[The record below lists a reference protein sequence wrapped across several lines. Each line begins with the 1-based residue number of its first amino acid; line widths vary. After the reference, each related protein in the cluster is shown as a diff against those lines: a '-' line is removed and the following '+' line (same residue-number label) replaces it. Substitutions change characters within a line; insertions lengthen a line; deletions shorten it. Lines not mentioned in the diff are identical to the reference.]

1 MTLISCGWLL
11 AAGAVA
17 LTPARALAADTT
29 AEWQER
35 FQGTA
40 TSESGAL
47 VYRETHVVDYA
58 GEQPVRSRTE
68 YFDLSGNK
76 IAELRSD
83 YRASPY
89 APTYVFVDGAGRTKE
104 AAQLLNNGVQLQSEQ
119 NTKVLA
125 VGAADH
131 IVLGQGL
138 HQFARAKLDELAG
151 GRSLEVRFGIPSRLD
166 LYDFKIDS
174 EHCSNPDIVR
184 LKIRISS
191 WILALFAPSLEVE
204 YERRTHRLLSYRGVS
219 NLTGPDGQPLNV
231 LIRYRY
237 EEDAASVA
245 KALPTVNP
253 TGAVAE

>member
-1 MTLISCGWLL
+1 MTRISCRWLL

-17 LTPARALAADTT
+17 LTPARALADKTAD
-29 AEWQER
+29 WQER

-40 TSESGAL
+40 TSESGAV
-47 VYRETHVVDYA
+47 VYRETHVVDYR

-68 YFDLSGNK
+68 YFDPSGNK

-83 YRASPY
+83 YQASPY

-104 AAQLLNNGVQLQSEQ
+104 AAQLLNNRVQLQSEQ
-119 NTKVLA
+119 STKVLS
-125 VGAADH
+125 VGAVDH

-138 HQFARAKLDELAG
+138 HQLARAKLDELAG
-151 GRSLEVRFGIPSRLD
+151 GSSLDVRFGIPSLLD
-166 LYDFKIDS
+166 LYDFKIYS
-174 EHCSNPDIVR
+174 EQGSNPEVVR
-184 LKIRISS
+184 LKIRINS
-191 WILALFAPSLEVE
+191 WLLALFAPSLEVE

-219 NLTGPDGQPLNV
+219 NLTGPDGQPLKV

-237 EEDAASVA
+237 EEDPAGVA
-245 KALPTVNP
+245 KALPTVNG